1 MEEIKINQIKGY
13 ENVRDCYIIR
23 SDGKCINIK
32 TGKILKY
39 KINKSY
45 RYPHYTLLCKDNK
58 FKNIGI
64 HRILAQAFIPN
75 PNNYPIVR
83 HLNDNKNDWRLENLA
98 WGTASDNTQDIYNN
112 TGGYTG
118 IGNKCKLVKCIETD
132 IIYRSV
138 QEAERQTGI
147 NHRHISGC
155 CLGRYGHKTA
165 GGYHWK
171 YVEEV

>member
-1 MEEIKINQIKGY
+1 M
-13 ENVRDCYIIR
+13 
-23 SDGKCINIK
+23 
-32 TGKILKY
+32 
-39 KINKSY
+39 
-45 RYPHYTLLCKDNK
+45 
-58 FKNIGI
+58 
-64 HRILAQAFIPN
+64 
-75 PNNYPIVR
+75 
-83 HLNDNKNDWRLENLA
+83 NDNKNDWRLENLA